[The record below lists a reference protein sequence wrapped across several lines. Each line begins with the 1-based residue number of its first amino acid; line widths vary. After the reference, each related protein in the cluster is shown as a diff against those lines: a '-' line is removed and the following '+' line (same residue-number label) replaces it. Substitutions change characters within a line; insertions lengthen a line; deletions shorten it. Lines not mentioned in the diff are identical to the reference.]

1 MFKKLAVLALA
12 WGISTAA
19 SARYIQY
26 DLKDVSFDDGK
37 TLSGWFVQ
45 NTDTQGIAFYNI
57 HSFYQTYLPGFDSDA
72 YNASISVPGGPTSF
86 NVWSEN
92 NGYNHSTLYL
102 QFGAGA
108 TPDVFSVDG
117 AELSTDLNSGQWDFH
132 NIVAGTAELG
142 LIDPA
147 LLSYLESGTSGVVEA
162 VPPGGPSPVPE
173 PASLALV
180 AAGLGLMGRLHRRGG
195 RTAR

>member
-12 WGISTAA
+12 WGMSTAA
-19 SARYIQY
+19 SAGYVQY

-37 TLSGWFVQ
+37 TVSGWFVQ

-57 HSFYQTYLPGFDSDA
+57 HSFYQTYFPGFDSEA
-72 YNASISVPGGPTSF
+72 YNANISVPGGPPSF

-102 QFGAGA
+102 QFGLGA
-108 TPDVFSVDG
+108 TPGTFSVD
-117 AELSTDLNSGQWDFH
+117 FH
-132 NIVAGTAELG
+132 YIVAGTAELG
-142 LIDPA
+142 QIDPG

-162 VPPGGPSPVPE
+162 VPPGGPTSVPE

-180 AAGLGLMGRLHRRGG
+180 AAGLGLMGRLRRRGE
-195 RTAR
+195 RAAR